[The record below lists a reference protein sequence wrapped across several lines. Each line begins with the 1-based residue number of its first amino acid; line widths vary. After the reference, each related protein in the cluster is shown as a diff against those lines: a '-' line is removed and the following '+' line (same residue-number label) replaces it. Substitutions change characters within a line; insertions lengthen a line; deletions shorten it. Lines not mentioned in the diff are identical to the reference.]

1 MSDQINA
8 ADAAP
13 ATDIAAAAEA
23 AQDPALQNLPL
34 RAYLDKTVVPI
45 LLQALSECA
54 KERPAHPIE
63 YVANYLLENNPEKR
77 NWNSKWP
84 ESPHTVS
91 ILKKWKCTY
100 NFNIERAESK
110 SRLKTEK

>member
-1 MSDQINA
+1 MLLAIEQ
-8 ADAAP
+8 P
-13 ATDIAAAAEA
+13 AAAAENA
-23 AQDPALQNLPL
+23 ASQDPALQNLPL

-77 NWNSKWP
+77 N
-84 ESPHTVS
+84 
-91 ILKKWKCTY
+91 
-100 NFNIERAESK
+100 
-110 SRLKTEK
+110 